1 MESTCGDEMT
11 ETVRETPD
19 GRRPAR
25 RSAEQGLASVVL
37 WSVLGLGLLVGACT
51 PVGLAIGAGAA
62 AGAAAVQERGIE
74 GTASDAATRV
84 DINRLWFEASHD
96 LFSGVYLQVQE
107 GRVLLSGSVPDP
119 ETRVQ
124 VVELTW
130 RANGVREVINEIEVA
145 DDSSWSD
152 YARDSWIVAQLKSK
166 LVVDQDILS
175 LNYSIEAVNG
185 SVYLMGVAQ
194 DQGELDRV
202 VAHAKDLAYVR
213 QVVSYVRL
221 KDDPTRDS

>member
-1 MESTCGDEMT
+1 
-11 ETVRETPD
+11 
-19 GRRPAR
+19 
-25 RSAEQGLASVVL
+25 
-37 WSVLGLGLLVGACT
+37 LLGACT
-51 PVGLAIGAGAA
+51 PIGLAIGAGAA
-62 AGAAAVQERGIE
+62 VGAASVQERGVD
-74 GTASDAATRV
+74 GAASDAAIRI
-84 DINRLWFEASHD
+84 DINRLWFEASHT

-130 RANGVREVINEIEVA
+130 RADGVREVINEIEVA

-152 YARDSWIVAQLKSK
+152 YAQDSWIVAQLKSK

-185 SVYLMGVAQ
+185 AVYLMGVAQ
-194 DQGELDRV
+194 DQSELDRV

-213 QVVSYVRL
+213 RVVNYVRL
-221 KDDPTRDS
+221 KDDPARDS